1 VHVVAA
7 FAAESALL
15 PSRVQMAF
23 TLAYHV
29 ILVPLGVAFP
39 AYTILMEGIGIFKK
53 DPAAIRIARRWS
65 VVMAVQFAVGAVTG
79 TILSFEFGI
88 LWPKLMGRFGAA
100 LGMGFAIE
108 GLAFFLEAIFIGIY
122 LYGWTRLRPRIHFML
137 GLALPPAGVLGTV
150 SVLATNAFMNTP
162 GGVTVGSSGQVVA
175 VDVLG
180 ALFTRALAYEFWH
193 FLIATYITAGF
204 IVASIYAVAWLRG
217 RRDHY
222 QGLAFAIPF
231 TVAALL
237 TPVELVV
244 GDLSA
249 RALVSDQPAK
259 FAAMEVTW
267 KTQSHNPE
275 VIGGLLNDSGQ
286 VNFGIAIP
294 SFDSIL
300 IGLSPDTVA
309 PGLTSVPATSRPTI
323 AEANITHL
331 AFDVMVGL
339 GSAGVALTVWYFV
352 VLLYRRRLPQSR
364 WFYGAASLAGVGSY
378 VAVESGWVTT
388 EVGRQPWIVYNLMR
402 VPDAVTS
409 APGAFIWSMLSVLV
423 VVYAVIAV
431 IAITLVRKLA
441 TRWRREDAIEGP
453 TAPEEGAPYGPPSRI
468 VSEGAPG
475 PRRPGDSGP
484 IHIIASAIVLG
495 TLGLVVVVFLGI
507 IVSLV
512 GLGAAALRTIRGS
525 ARSSSS

>member
-1 VHVVAA
+1 MHLTTL

-39 AYTILMEGIGIFKK
+39 AYTLLMNGIGIFKN

-88 LWPKLMGRFGAA
+88 LWPRLMGRYGAA

-108 GLAFFLEAIFIGIY
+108 GLAFFLEAIFIGVY
-122 LYGWTRLRPRIHFML
+122 LYGWTRLRPRTHFLL
-137 GLALPPAGVLGTV
+137 GLALPPAGVLGTA
-150 SVLATNAFMNTP
+150 SVLASNAFMNTP
-162 GGVTVGSSGQVVA
+162 GGVTLGPSGQLLK

-180 ALFTRALAYEFWH
+180 VLFTRALGYEFWH

-204 IVASIYAVAWLRG
+204 MVASIYALAWLRG

-222 QGLAFAIPF
+222 QRLAFAIPF

-249 RALVSDQPAK
+249 RALVTDQPAK

-267 KTQSHNPE
+267 KTRSHNPE
-275 VIGGLLNDSGQ
+275 VIGGLLNSSGQ

-300 IGLSPDTVA
+300 IGLSPDTIA
-309 PGLTSVPATSRPTI
+309 PGLTSTAPDARPTI
-323 AEANITHL
+323 AEANISHL
-331 AFDVMVGL
+331 AFDAMVGL
-339 GSAGVALTVWYFV
+339 GSAGVALTAWYFA

-378 VAVESGWVTT
+378 AAVESGWVTT
-388 EVGRQPWIVYNLMR
+388 EVGRQPWIVYNVMR
-402 VPDAVTS
+402 VSDAVTS
-409 APGAFIWSMLSVLV
+409 APGAFVWTMLSVLI
-423 VVYAVIAV
+423 VVYAIIAV
-431 IAITLVRKLA
+431 LAITLLLKLA
-441 TRWRREDAIEGP
+441 GRWRREDTVAAP
-453 TAPEEGAPYGPPSRI
+453 TAPEEGVPYGPRGEILSD
-468 VSEGAPG
+468 
-475 PRRPGDSGP
+475 RPP
-484 IHIIASAIVLG
+484 LG
-495 TLGLVVVVFLGI
+495 
-507 IVSLV
+507 
-512 GLGAAALRTIRGS
+512 RGKAYR
-525 ARSSSS
+525 ARSRSS